1 MKKYFSCIVNLK
13 KYWFLKIF
21 ISFQLELCHFT
32 IANDKSQ
39 FHLEKWR
46 LLLICVTIAFLVPDV
61 IFLFSKV
68 KYVIK
73 SLTYGTV
80 IYLWLTDTVSIQMY
94 THNILLWKLRP
105 SGRISFTS
113 ICSLFTILFSVQK
126 DSWLQLVCAH
136 SLWMDIPQR

>member
-1 MKKYFSCIVNLK
+1 MTNP
-13 KYWFLKIF
+13 
-21 ISFQLELCHFT
+21 SFVFW
-32 IANDKSQ
+32 
-39 FHLEKWR
+39 KWR

-80 IYLWLTDTVSIQMY
+80 IYLWLTDTISIQMY

-105 SGRISFTS
+105 QDLLFTY

-126 DSWLQLVCAH
+126 IPDFNLYVHILWH
-136 SLWMDIPQR
+136 STKVSNLLLLTREFLLSERMRFLAIILYKPL